1 MGREIFIT
9 CRSDQQRVKTLY
21 KEDGL
26 DVKTKYF
33 ALGQYEKE
41 TDSTDNVREL
51 YYISGSD
58 GVVAALER
66 MNEQD
71 SIFYI
76 HRDHLGSFDVITKPG
91 GMVMEH
97 YNFDPCF
104 VRRSVA
110 KAEGRRRNPADWS
123 YNNIAETHFLD

>member
-1 MGREIFIT
+1 VGREIFIT

-21 KEDGL
+21 KEDGR

-41 TDSTDNVREL
+41 TDSTGNVREL
-51 YYISGSD
+51 YYISGAD
-58 GVVAALER
+58 GVVAVLEKK
-66 MNEQD
+66 NNQD

-76 HRDHLGSFDVITKPG
+76 HKDYLGSYEVISNQNGTVK
-91 GMVMEH
+91 ER
-97 YNFDPCF
+97 YNFDPCLSA
-104 VRRSVA
+104 VASA

-123 YNNIAETHFLD
+123 YNNT